1 MYIMGDSHSIG
12 SFKEA
17 VKKSQLDNVNLIHVG
32 DFGLGFNALWY
43 DLQQLDSLDEFLG
56 NKGINLYVIRG
67 NHDNP
72 IFWNRRYGLNLPK
85 YNNINL
91 IDDYTIR
98 KIEDRN
104 ILFMGGAISI
114 DRLIRSAEHPPT
126 WWVDEKFE
134 YNILKLK
141 EVLSKID
148 KLDIVVTHTAPGFAL
163 PYAKSGFPK
172 LVQNWIDLEE
182 QHLKV
187 DLGREL
193 MEERMQLHSIYKHI
207 EVDSGK
213 LPDYW
218 FYGHFHRHS
227 EEIHDKT
234 KFVGLGINE
243 IYGIK

>member
-1 MYIMGDSHSIG
+1 MGDSHSVG

-17 VKKSQLDNVNLIHVG
+17 VKKSQLENINLIHVG

-43 DLQQLDSLDEFLG
+43 DLQQLEKLDEFLG

-85 YNNINL
+85 YSNINL

-114 DRLIRSAEHPPT
+114 DRLIRSREFPPT
-126 WWVDEKFE
+126 WWIDEKFDFSTT
-134 YNILKLK
+134 KLST
-141 EVLSKID
+141 VLSKVN
-148 KLDIVVTHTAPGFAL
+148 KVDIVITHTAPGFAL
-163 PYAKSGFPK
+163 PYLKSGFPQ
-172 LVQNWIDLEE
+172 LVQQFIDLEDQLGIDLE
-182 QHLKV
+182 SELHQERVQLNDIYTHMIHNKKV
-187 DLGREL
+187 PDLW
-193 MEERMQLHSIYKHI
+193 
-207 EVDSGK
+207 V
-213 LPDYW
+213 
-218 FYGHFHRHS
+218 YGHFHRHS
-227 EEIHDKT
+227 EEVHDKT

-243 IYGIK
+243 IVQFN